1 MTTYYMD
8 SNAIVK
14 RYVHETGTAWI
25 QDICANPDNVIA
37 MAHIGLV
44 EIASGL
50 ASKYRQGLLEE
61 VLYDRLL
68 LDLRRDARDQYLLVD
83 VEQSTVDQAI
93 NLT

>member
-1 MTTYYMD
+1 MD
-8 SNAIVK
+8 SSAIVK
-14 RYVHETGTAWI
+14 RYVRETGTAWI